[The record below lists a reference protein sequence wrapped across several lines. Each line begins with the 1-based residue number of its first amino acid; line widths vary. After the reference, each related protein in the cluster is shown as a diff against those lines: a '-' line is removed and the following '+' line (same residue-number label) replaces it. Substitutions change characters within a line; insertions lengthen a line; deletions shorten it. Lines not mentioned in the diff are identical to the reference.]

1 MKLTKRATNV
11 LKWLEIDIPDT
22 LWAELRK
29 NPLLLH
35 QAKNCGPFT
44 RFELLKWLFTSI
56 LVEDSLSGHK
66 GRSLVDG
73 VGKHGRILKFGGQ
86 ENVR

>member
-11 LKWLEIDIPDT
+11 LKWLEIDSPDT
-22 LWAELRK
+22 LWTKLRE
-29 NPLLLH
+29 NPFLLH

-44 RFELLKWLFTSI
+44 RFELLKWLFSSI

-66 GRSLVDG
+66 DRSLVDG
-73 VGKHGRILKFGGQ
+73 VGKFGRVLTWRAG
-86 ENVR
+86 E